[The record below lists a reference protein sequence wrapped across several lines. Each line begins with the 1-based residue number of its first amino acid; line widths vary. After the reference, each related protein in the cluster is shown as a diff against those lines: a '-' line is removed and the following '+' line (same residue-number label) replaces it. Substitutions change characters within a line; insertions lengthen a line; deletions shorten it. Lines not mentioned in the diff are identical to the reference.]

1 MRDQFNFSGDFRGA
15 VVNIQSR
22 LDQASQCATSLPADA
37 DDRDQLTA
45 LLSLL
50 GRELARL
57 PEPEQAVAA
66 QIATRTEEL
75 VATAATPKPDRSR
88 LRQLGEAVVGGV
100 KLLGSAGPGVTET
113 AEKIVALVSRIV
125 G

>member
-15 VVNIQSR
+15 VVNVQSR
-22 LDQASQCATSLPADA
+22 LDQASQCANSLPGDA
-37 DDRDQLTA
+37 DGREQLTA
-45 LLSLL
+45 LLDFF

-57 PEPEQAVAA
+57 PEPEQAVAT

-75 VATAATPKPDRSR
+75 VAAAADPKPDRSR
-88 LRQLGEAVVGGV
+88 LRLLGEAVVGGV
-100 KLLGSAGPGVTET
+100 KLLGNAGPGIAET
-113 AEKIVALVSRIV
+113 AEKIVALVSRLV